1 MNTIEKIIKLC
12 KETDGLSVH
21 KLEMDLG
28 FGNAYFRSTQ
38 KITADRLYLVAKYFN
53 VSADYLLGLSNAKS
67 INPEMQAAS
76 KYTGLNDE
84 SIQALRL
91 DTSEEIRKILNFFLH
106 KSLFWVL
113 RSFSLFIF
121 FTSIP

>member
-53 VSADYLLGLSNAKS
+53 VPMESLLSDDVLPDETEKAATETSDGNDRNAEFIKLFSELSPEQQDRVIAQLRDLAQLQKVLGVLSKS
-67 INPEMQAAS
+67 E
-76 KYTGLNDE
+76 
-84 SIQALRL
+84 
-91 DTSEEIRKILNFFLH
+91 
-106 KSLFWVL
+106 
-113 RSFSLFIF
+113 
-121 FTSIP
+121 